1 MRRTVVDQLTR
12 FLGWLRKNQHMTLP
26 PTDQLVKINLG
37 SSLAVTGGWINI
49 DGSLSAFFAG
59 WPCPLLKIM
68 YRLVS
73 MRGQYTEAEYVRIL
87 KSHCFL
93 HHNLEYGIP
102 LPTACADFVFS
113 SHFLEHLSKAH
124 GEQLVREAGRILK
137 PGGTIRIAIPDLGQ
151 TIAAYQAGHK
161 VAAMDGIFAY
171 LDLGY
176 FARHRFMYDFDMLHD
191 LLCREGFV
199 AIRQCAM
206 YEGQVPDITILDNR
220 PGSLIVEATKPA
232 YAENTSL

>member
-1 MRRTVVDQLTR
+1 
-12 FLGWLRKNQHMTLP
+12 
-26 PTDQLVKINLG
+26 
-37 SSLAVTGGWINI
+37 
-49 DGSLSAFFAG
+49 
-59 WPCPLLKIM
+59 
-68 YRLVS
+68 

-137 PGGTIRIAIPDLGQ
+137 SGGTIRIAIPDLGQ
-151 TIAAYQAGHK
+151 TIAAFQAGHK

-176 FARHRFMYDFDMLHD
+176 FARHRFMYDFDMLMIFYAAED
-191 LLCREGFV
+191 LWRSVNARCMKGK
-199 AIRQCAM
+199 C
-206 YEGQVPDITILDNR
+206 PILQ
-220 PGSLIVEATKPA
+220 SLIIVQAA
-232 YAENTSL
+232 